1 MEYLVMECHKS
12 YAVVLDHQGR
22 FKKVANLGY
31 QVGQEV
37 ADVVELREPKSYGIL
52 RWQPLLS
59 AAACLC
65 IVFLGVWQMA
75 LLSMGTVLIQ
85 INPQIRLNVNRMERV
100 ISAEALNPDGA
111 KVLFDYHAFGKTV
124 EQAAQELS
132 DRAASMGYLADGG
145 QVHLTVDS
153 RDEQWRT
160 ETERRL
166 QAVIVHDA
174 ENITIIIDHEELE
187 ELVEDLVEE
196 ILDANAQTQ
205 PVPAET
211 QPEPSRGNGGHHDDD
226 DHDDHDDD
234 DDDDDDDDEP
244 RLFFKRK
251 KK

>member
-37 ADVVELREPKSYGIL
+37 ADVVELREPGSYGVL

-85 INPQIRLNVNRMERV
+85 INPQIRLSVNRMERV
-100 ISAEALNPDGA
+100 ISAEALNADGA

-124 EQAAQELS
+124 EQVTQELS
-132 DRAASMGYLADGG
+132 DRAADMGYLHDGG

-153 RDEQWRT
+153 QNAQWKAQT
-160 ETERRL
+160 ETRL
-166 QAVIVHDA
+166 ETVAVREARQVTVIIEHDDDCDDDRDDPD
-174 ENITIIIDHEELE
+174 DHED
-187 ELVEDLVEE
+187 ED
-196 ILDANAQTQ
+196 
-205 PVPAET
+205 
-211 QPEPSRGNGGHHDDD
+211 HDEDDRDDHDDHEDD
-226 DHDDHDDD
+226 DHDDHDDEDDHD
-234 DDDDDDDDEP
+234 DDHDDDEDD
-244 RLFFKRK
+244 
-251 KK
+251 